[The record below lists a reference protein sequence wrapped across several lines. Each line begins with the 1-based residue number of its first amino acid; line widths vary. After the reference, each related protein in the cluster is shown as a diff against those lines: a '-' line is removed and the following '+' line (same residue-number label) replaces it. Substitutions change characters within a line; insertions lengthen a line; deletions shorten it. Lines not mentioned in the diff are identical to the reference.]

1 MIINL
6 CNISSTKVWGVQ
18 PLTRMSVTYEK
29 VHGLSDEK
37 VVLSTNYPT
46 APYPP
51 QHRSPKMF
59 LTLLKMTMF
68 PPGVGYLKN
77 KININQ

>member
-1 MIINL
+1 
-6 CNISSTKVWGVQ
+6 
-18 PLTRMSVTYEK
+18 MSVTYEK
-29 VHGLSDEK
+29 VHALSDELKFPKSIQSILLLK
-37 VVLSTNYPT
+37 VVLNTNYPT
-46 APYPP
+46 APYPS
-51 QHRSPKMF
+51 QYRTPKMF